1 MKTNLLK
8 RIVFTMLLFSMLS
21 CSVEPLEQSDV
32 SLNSIETIPS
42 IEETATCDGSD
53 PRVRVINNGTVTFDL
68 EIYDMDDNFLNSI
81 LGVQPTHTSDWVTF
95 GEAET
100 LFSITNSATPDLKV
114 VFLMENCTQFT
125 IEIGSD
131 NQWIYSEPIPTNDE

>member
-8 RIVFTMLLFSMLS
+8 RIVFTMLLLSMLN

-32 SLNSIETIPS
+32 SLNSIESTPEID
-42 IEETATCDGSD
+42 EVTTCDGSD
-53 PRVRVINNGTVTFDL
+53 SQVRVVNNGTVTFDL
-68 EIYDMDDNFLNSI
+68 EVYDTDGNFLNSI
-81 LGVQPTHTSDWVTF
+81 LGVHPTHTSDWVTF

-100 LFSITNSATPDLKV
+100 LFSITNSVTSDEKV
-114 VFLMENCTQFT
+114 IFFMENCTQLT

-131 NQWIYSEPIPTNDE
+131 NQWIYREPTPINE

>member
-8 RIVFTMLLFSMLS
+8 RIVFTMLLLSMLN

-32 SLNSIETIPS
+32 SLNSIETIPA
-42 IEETATCDGSD
+42 IEETSTCDGSD
-53 PRVRVINNGTVTFDL
+53 PQVRVINNGTVPFDL
-68 EIYDMDDNFLNSI
+68 EVYDTDGNFLNSI
-81 LGVQPTHTSDWVTF
+81 MGVHPTHTSDWVSF

-100 LFSITNSATPDLKV
+100 LFSITNSAAQDTKV
-114 VFLMENCTQFT
+114 VFLMENCTQLT

-131 NQWIYSEPIPTNDE
+131 NQWIYSEPTPTDN